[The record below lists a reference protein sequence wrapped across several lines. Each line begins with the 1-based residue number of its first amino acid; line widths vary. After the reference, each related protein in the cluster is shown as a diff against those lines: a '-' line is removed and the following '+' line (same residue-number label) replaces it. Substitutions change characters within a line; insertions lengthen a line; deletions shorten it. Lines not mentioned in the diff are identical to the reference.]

1 MKASLE
7 VFMSDRLVR
16 RIELRE
22 GHVVQFGR
30 TDWAD
35 HCFRDDAAMADVH
48 FAIECSHAG
57 CRLRVLVTD
66 RDTLVNDEKVE
77 EAVLHTADR
86 ISAGLSTLVIAIE
99 GEPPPAGALAA
110 AAVGAGAVAATA
122 PATDFKH
129 LCKYLG
135 IEEVLPFAA
144 AKPHQSRDEL
154 LETLIAAE
162 QFSAAARLYA
172 HWLPK
177 PAAVWWGCLCVREAC
192 GTALV
197 PEQESAWE
205 AAKTWVAKQDEPS
218 RREAEK
224 ALEQAAY
231 TGPGGMLASAAFSA
245 GDSIGPAGFDPL
257 PPDPRM
263 TGHSVRTA
271 LIFASVFGDS
281 RQAKPRWRWFLVLA
295 QEVTAGKITLPEA
308 R

>member
-7 VFMSDRLVR
+7 VIMADRIVR
-16 RIELRE
+16 RIELRG

-35 HCFRDDAAMADVH
+35 HSFRDDAAMADVH
-48 FAIECSHAG
+48 FAIECRHNG
-57 CRLRVLVTD
+57 CFLRVLVTD
-66 RDTLVNDEKVE
+66 RDTLVNGEKVDE
-77 EAVLHTADR
+77 EQQLHTADR
-86 ISAGLSTLVIAIE
+86 ISAGLSTFVVAIE
-99 GEPPPAGALAA
+99 GEAAPAGAILVGA
-110 AAVGAGAVAATA
+110 AAVAAA
-122 PATDFKH
+122 NPPATDFKQ

-135 IEEVLPFAA
+135 LNEALPYAE

-154 LETLIAAE
+154 LQTLIAAE
-162 QFSAAARLYA
+162 EFSAAARLYA

-192 GTALV
+192 GNGLPA
-197 PEQESAWE
+197 EQESAWE
-205 AAKTWVAKQDEPS
+205 AAKNWVAKQDEPS

-224 ALEQAAY
+224 ALETAAY
-231 TGPGGMLASAAFSA
+231 TGTGGMLASGAFSA
-245 GDSIGPAGFDPL
+245 GDNIGPVGYEPIV
-257 PPDPRM
+257 PDPRM

>member
-7 VFMSDRLVR
+7 VIMADRIVR
-16 RIELRE
+16 RIELRG

-35 HCFRDDAAMADVH
+35 HSFRDDAAMADVH
-48 FAIECSHAG
+48 FAIECRHNG
-57 CRLRVLVTD
+57 CFLRVLVSD
-66 RDTLVNDEKVE
+66 RDTLVNGEKVDE
-77 EAVLHTADR
+77 EKQLHTADR
-86 ISAGLSTLVIAIE
+86 ISAGLSTFVVAIE
-99 GEPPPAGALAA
+99 GEAAPAGALLAGA
-110 AAVGAGAVAATA
+110 AAVAAA
-122 PATDFKH
+122 KPPATDFKQ

-135 IEEVLPFAA
+135 LNEALPYAE

-154 LETLIAAE
+154 LQTLIEAE
-162 QFSAAARLYA
+162 EFSAAARLYA

-192 GTALV
+192 GNAL
-197 PEQESAWE
+197 PTEQESAWE
-205 AAKTWVAKQDEPS
+205 AAKNWVAKQDEAS
-218 RREAEK
+218 RRDAEK
-224 ALEQAAY
+224 ALEMAAY
-231 TGPGGMLASAAFSA
+231 TGPGGMLASGAFSA
-245 GDSIGPAGFDPL
+245 GDNIGPVGYEPIV
-257 PPDPRM
+257 PDPRM